1 MKILTTKLTLTTLT
15 AALCSLA
22 AHAEIT
28 TTIQPAG
35 GVTVSIQPSASTAK
49 FTQKAT
55 LSQSQTTS
63 YATSALVNNSYTSSN
78 QSNYS
83 SNYSAF
89 GSSNWDSGYSSYS
102 SYGYSR
108 DSFDD
113 LIRQSSARYGVDP
126 ALVKAIIHTESTFDP
141 SARSPVGAMG
151 LMQLMP
157 GTARDMG
164 VYNAYDPAENI
175 DGGTKYLAY
184 LQGMFSNPNHVIAA
198 YNAGPGNVRKHGGIP
213 PFRET
218 RNYVQKVNER
228 YNNIYSLDAS
238 LYQGF
243 NGTRTTLAMNTP
255 PASTTIS
262 HTSQVLGSNNSN

>member
-1 MKILTTKLTLTTLT
+1 MKIFPTKLALTTLT
-15 AALCSLA
+15 TAFFSLA
-22 AHAEIT
+22 AQAEIT

-55 LSQSQTTS
+55 LTQSQTTS
-63 YATSALVNNSYTSSN
+63 YATTALVNNSYTSSN
-78 QSNYS
+78 H

-89 GSSNWDSGYSSYS
+89 SSSNWDSGYSSYS

-126 ALVKAIIHTESTFDP
+126 ALVKAIIHTESTFNP

-243 NGTRTTLAMNTP
+243 NGARTTLAMNTP

-262 HTSQVLGSNNSN
+262 HTSQVLGSSNSN